1 MKMVINPQY
10 QQLQDRIRQ
19 LPVVFEQEGKP
30 LYRGRNEVRLFD
42 WEGQQ
47 VVVKCFKRHNLL
59 KRIIYTFFRK
69 SKARRAFEN
78 ACQLRA
84 RGFQTPEE
92 IAYMELYGAGTV
104 TQVFYLCA
112 YTAAQPIRPR
122 LIEQEPFD
130 RPLATAY
137 ARYVASLHE
146 AGVLHRDLNPTNV
159 LYTEEQGQYRFELI
173 DINRMQ
179 FFDTSVPKPECMEN
193 LTLFWWL
200 SDVYRYVL
208 DVYASCRR
216 WDENDVA
223 TAIQVKQQHDKAW
236 VRRKRITHPF
246 RHQQ

>member
-1 MKMVINPQY
+1 MKIVVNPQY
-10 QQLQDRIRQ
+10 KYLQNRIGQ
-19 LPVVFEQEGKP
+19 LPAIFEKEGEL

-47 VVVKCFKRHNLL
+47 VVVKRFKRHNLL
-59 KRIIYTFFRK
+59 KRIIYTIFRE
-69 SKARRAFEN
+69 SKAQRSFEN

-84 RGFQTPEE
+84 RGFQTPKE
-92 IAYMELYGAGTV
+92 IAYIELRSAGTIA
-104 TQVFYLCA
+104 QVYYLCA

-122 LIEQEPFD
+122 LIEQESFD
-130 RPLATAY
+130 RSLATAY

-159 LYTEEQGQYRFELI
+159 LYTEEQGQYSFELI

-179 FFDTSVPKPECMEN
+179 FYDGPVPKSACMEN

-208 DVYASCRR
+208 DVYASCRH
-216 WDENDVA
+216 WNEDDVA
-223 TAIQVKQQHDKAW
+223 TAIQVKQKHDKAW

-246 RHQQ
+246 RH